1 MFFLHQLVARLSWSS
16 PSWTP
21 VFEADD
27 TSADDYSESW
37 TFDRAD
43 RTLSQVDAGGATIT
57 FEYDIDPDA
66 TSAVEAGRLWRRSD
80 GASYTATDSYSAGRL
95 SQRVYAKPSA
105 SSETVTYSYDGAGRL
120 VSMGDATGTTDWG
133 YDTLG
138 NVVLVEGPLF
148 PGSGGVASE
157 WDRSSNRRL
166 LTYTD
171 GAVRRFDHDQAGRV
185 VEIALAGTGGTW
197 WPDATMSY
205 DAVGRLLEENV
216 LSGGEVA
223 RRSATYNTAGKMTTY
238 TQCWDIVADA
248 CDDETNPATAAVYD
262 AAIGW
267 RHDGR
272 VGSVCVDAD
281 DEDACS
287 GGNDYIYDVAGQL
300 RGSGPGCELVSGVPD
315 GDCVETWSYDG
326 QGHRVDHDPDTA
338 TGSDTVAYSY
348 DDSGRLTTAVV
359 GGSATTSYSYDA
371 AGRRTGVDRPGTSS
385 DETFGYNPMGRLDQW
400 TRNST
405 AIATL
410 HTDGQ
415 GTLSAITQG
424 TLTFPLIWDTTGV
437 VPGLVQVASIRA
449 TWADHAISSD
459 NGQWYGYDWLDN
471 TNQTATSNTNP
482 GVTLAYDPYG
492 GIDNP
497 QSTYLTFGFGMR
509 ASLTIGGYVHLHNRT
524 YDPETG
530 TFFTPDPLDG
540 ITATPT
546 VGNAYHYTDNDP
558 LNKTDPTGLRAED
571 SSGGLNPNGSSESA
585 MRNWPEPNCI
595 WDVFPWCPGYD
606 GISVAEGAYLLLR
619 AINEGQGRILAELN
633 VSFNGSPSPVADAF
647 GVLKETASRLA
658 GGQFIGDCRRSNRGR
673 SVGCVVDDTV
683 FTNRTTQP
691 GYSIGHS
698 IFCANSLGV
707 CESDGTIDHELVHV
721 NQYDTYGDHLM
732 VLLTAEQ
739 SRHGYWCS
747 KYEMEAFG
755 EVGQE
760 QCDASR

>member
-57 FEYDIDPDA
+57 FEYDTDPDA

-80 GASYTATDSYSAGRL
+80 DASYTATDSYSAGRL

-138 NVVLVEGPLF
+138 DVVLVEGPLY
-148 PGSGGVASE
+148 PGSGGIASR
-157 WDRSSNRRL
+157 WDRNSNRRL

-171 GAVRRFDHDQAGRV
+171 GAVRRFDHDQAGRT

-205 DAVGRLLEENV
+205 DAVGHLLEENV

-223 RRSATYNTAGKMTTY
+223 RRTAAYNTAGKMTTY

-248 CDDETNPATAAVYD
+248 CDDETDPATAAVYD

-287 GGNDYIYDVAGQL
+287 GGDDYVYDAAGQL
-300 RGSGPGCELVSGVPD
+300 RGSGPGCELVSGAPD
-315 GDCVETWSYDG
+315 GDCKETWSYDG
-326 QGHRVDHDPDTA
+326 QGHRVDHDPDT
-338 TGSDTVAYSY
+338 TVGSDTVTYSY
-348 DDSGRLTTAVV
+348 DDSGGLTTAVV

-371 AGRRTGVDRPGTSS
+371 AGRRTSVDRPGTSS

-410 HTDGQ
+410 HSDGQ

-424 TLTFPLIWDTTGV
+424 TLTFPLIWDTTGA

-497 QSTYLTFGFGMR
+497 QPTYLAFGFGMR
-509 ASLTIGGYVHLHNRT
+509 ASLTIGGYVHLQDRT

-530 TFFTPDPLDG
+530 TFFTPDPLEHRHRH
-540 ITATPT
+540 T
-546 VGNAYHYTDNDP
+546 HRRQP
-558 LNKTDPTGLRAED
+558 LPLHRQRPPQQ
-571 SSGGLNPNGSSESA
+571 GG
-585 MRNWPEPNCI
+585 
-595 WDVFPWCPGYD
+595 
-606 GISVAEGAYLLLR
+606 
-619 AINEGQGRILAELN
+619 
-633 VSFNGSPSPVADAF
+633 
-647 GVLKETASRLA
+647 
-658 GGQFIGDCRRSNRGR
+658 SNRPPPPRRALEPRQSLDLHDCGG
-673 SVGCVVDDTV
+673 SV
-683 FTNRTTQP
+683 
-691 GYSIGHS
+691 S
-698 IFCANSLGV
+698 
-707 CESDGTIDHELVHV
+707 SDAH
-721 NQYDTYGDHLM
+721 
-732 VLLTAEQ
+732 
-739 SRHGYWCS
+739 SRH
-747 KYEMEAFG
+747 
-755 EVGQE
+755 
-760 QCDASR
+760 R

>member
-1 MFFLHQLVARLSWSS
+1 MS
-16 PSWTP
+16 
-21 VFEADD
+21 
-27 TSADDYSESW
+27 
-37 TFDRAD
+37 
-43 RTLSQVDAGGATIT
+43 
-57 FEYDIDPDA
+57 
-66 TSAVEAGRLWRRSD
+66 
-80 GASYTATDSYSAGRL
+80 
-95 SQRVYAKPSA
+95 
-105 SSETVTYSYDGAGRL
+105 
-120 VSMGDATGTTDWG
+120 DATGTTDWG

-138 NVVLVEGPLF
+138 DVVLVEGPLY
-148 PGSGGVASE
+148 PGSGGIASR
-157 WDRSSNRRL
+157 WDRNSNRRL

-171 GAVRRFDHDQAGRV
+171 GAVRRFDHDQAGRT

-223 RRSATYNTAGKMTTY
+223 RRTAAYNTAGKMTTY
-238 TQCWDIVADA
+238 TQCWDIVGDA
-248 CDDETNPATAAVYD
+248 CDDETDPATAAVYD

-287 GGNDYIYDVAGQL
+287 GGDDYVYDAAGQL
-300 RGSGPGCELVSGVPD
+300 RGSGPGCELVSGAPD
-315 GDCVETWSYDG
+315 GDCKETWSYDG
-326 QGHRVDHDPDTA
+326 QGHRLDHDPDT
-338 TGSDTVAYSY
+338 TVGSDTATYSY

-359 GGSATTSYSYDA
+359 GGLVTTSYSYDA
-371 AGRRTGVDRPGTSS
+371 AGRRTSVDRPGTSS

-410 HTDGQ
+410 HSDGQ

-424 TLTFPLIWDTTGV
+424 PLTFPLIWDTTGA

-497 QSTYLTFGFGMR
+497 QSTYLAFGFGMR

-530 TFFTPDPLDG
+530 TFFTPDPLDTVTG
-540 ITATPT
+540 TPT

-558 LNKTDPTGLRAED
+558 LNKVDPTGLRPHD
-571 SSGGLNPNGSSESA
+571 
-585 MRNWPEPNCI
+585 EPWN
-595 WDVFPWCPGYD
+595 
-606 GISVAEGAYLLLR
+606 
-619 AINEGQGRILAELN
+619 QGKAW
-633 VSFNGSPSPVADAF
+633 VCMV
-647 GVLKETASRLA
+647 A
-658 GGQFIGDCRRSNRGR
+658 GGQCGPPKSHAGPCSVINGSVNLAEETCSQALRLWNRRDRSAEDCGVVGGVTYGAGTCYVPPQSHRVGDLCFPPVGLDGSLVAMGPDGQCGALRV
-673 SVGCVVDDTV
+673 SVGCERFSNPLTDPICRHRVGLLKIS
-683 FTNRTTQP
+683 
-691 GYSIGHS
+691 GYALIPAAFAVGAAS
-698 IFCANSLGV
+698 A
-707 CESDGTIDHELVHV
+707 GTGAAPILAVTSATLQV
-721 NQYDTYGDHLM
+721 S
-732 VLLTAEQ
+732 A
-739 SRHGYWCS
+739 
-747 KYEMEAFG
+747 EAFDGSPCRSERMTISVVLSILGGAVGGAFSEGGFVVG
-755 EVGQE
+755 EAVTEGGLFAADQATI
-760 QCDASR
+760 QC